1 MLSIWEELEQKIRAS
16 YPYFYL
22 VSHEENRVAANLNL
36 AAKKLKL
43 PLVNWSAYRGF
54 SPALSGLAEDP
65 LEAIL
70 EHNGGGLFL
79 LRDFHVRL
87 NDPITIRRFK
97 DQREALIRDKKTVLI
112 CAPLNVLPVELEKQF
127 TVFNVPLPV
136 VRELQALLSQM
147 CGQHHVELD
156 KPILE
161 RFARAASGLTAEEA
175 MLIFSRLLLE
185 PERLAEGDA
194 TVIIEEKRRL
204 VEGEGLLQ
212 YYDRQV
218 TLSDI
223 GGLYALKDWLH
234 ERDAAFDERAR
245 EFGLP
250 EPKGLLLLGV
260 QGCGKS
266 LTAKA
271 VASHW
276 QLPLVQLDLGAAFA
290 SSRSPE
296 EAIRNAT
303 RTLEA
308 LSPVVVWIDEIEK
321 AFAGSKGGGDVS
333 IQRIFGHFIT
343 WLQEKQR
350 PVFVVA
356 TANGIESLP
365 PELLRKG
372 RFDEIFFVDLPD
384 ERERTEI
391 LRLHMNKRK
400 LNPDDFPVADL
411 VKQARNFTGAEIEQ
425 VVVDAL
431 YRAFAEKR
439 AVTAEDLQAITA
451 MIMPIYNTYEEDIKR
466 LRDWARDRARRASFD
481 TSLVDLFQKEEA

>member
-1 MLSIWEELEQKIRAS
+1 MFSIWEELEQKIKAS
-16 YPYFYL
+16 YPFFYL
-22 VSHEENRVAANLNL
+22 VSHEENRIAATIQQI
-36 AAKKLKL
+36 AKRMDIEFIS
-43 PLVNWSAYRGF
+43 WTEYSGF
-54 SPALSGLAEDP
+54 SPKLTSSTLDV
-65 LEAIL
+65 LKAICQ
-70 EHNGGGLFL
+70 HKNPGLFF
-79 LRDFHVRL
+79 LRDFHTRL
-87 NDPITIRRFK
+87 NDSSFVRQLK
-97 DQREALIRDKKTVLI
+97 DFRDLLIQQKKTLLI
-112 CAPLNVLPVELEKQF
+112 CAPVNILPVELEKQF
-127 TVFNVPLPV
+127 TVTEIPLPT
-136 VRELQALLSQM
+136 VRELRVLLAQM
-147 CGQHHVELD
+147 CSQHHVELD
-156 KPILE
+156 KSILE
-161 RFARAASGLTAEEA
+161 RFARATSGLTAEEA
-175 MLIFSRLLLE
+175 MLIFNRLLQDPKRLE
-185 PERLAEGDA
+185 AGDA
-194 TVIIEEKRRL
+194 SLIIEEKRRL

-218 TLSDI
+218 MLSDI

-290 SSRSPE
+290 TSRSPE
-296 EAIRNAT
+296 EAIRNTT

-400 LNPDDFPVADL
+400 LNPDEFPIADL

-439 AVTAEDLQAITA
+439 TVTAEDLQAVTA

-481 TSLVDLFQKEEA
+481 TSLVDLFEKEEA